1 MDSTSSLQSGEA
13 AASYPLRIELDYQ
26 PKINYAFQQNDIPF
40 LRAIRIIN
48 ASEEKLADLI
58 VRVKGEP
65 GLAAEWQTRIAEIPA
80 GKTYPVNKIPMS
92 FSPQYLLD
100 ITERVAGLLRVVVR
114 QPERVL
120 LEQTFPFE
128 VFAYNEWCGL
138 SSLPE
143 ILAALVLP
151 NNPGV
156 EELLVQTRDGLKQN
170 TGDASL
176 SGYQSKDP
184 RRIQAMA
191 AALYEAAAQ
200 LDLSY
205 INPPASFEET
215 GQKVRFPD
223 QILRNRMGTCMDLTL
238 FFAACLEQCGLHPLV
253 LLIKGHAFAGV
264 WLVDE
269 GFSDASLTDGVL
281 VRKRVDIGQ
290 MLVFETTAVTQP
302 RKPSFAEA
310 CAIGR
315 SHLDGDEN
323 FLFAVDV
330 HTARLRR
337 IRPIAVPELKPP
349 AQREPLV
356 PESQPGA
363 AHGERTAAPPP
374 PPPVP
379 TTEFCSSP
387 VQPEEDRSGPDNELE
402 IEMDTEAPDETQSP
416 EAPPEDVPTR
426 IARWKHK
433 LLDFSLNNRLLNFRE
448 TKKNCR
454 LLCPDLAKLED
465 SLAEGATFRLF
476 SRNKIP
482 FLNDPRDEQ
491 THREQTG
498 EDAVRAFLQDALRNR
513 LLYADLPEKE
523 LESHLIE
530 IYRESRVS
538 LEEGGANTL
547 YLALGFLAWYE
558 TKESEQKRL
567 APLILIPLQI
577 TRPSIQEGF
586 RMCMLEEEARVNV
599 TLLQML
605 EKDFGVRVEG
615 LDPLPEDQR
624 GIDIPKVLSVFKRAV
639 LEIGRWEIEEI
650 AYIGHFSFTKYLLW
664 YDLDRQFDKMMEN
677 PVVKHLVQRAR
688 EAYNDGIP
696 FPNPEQLDEDYPP
709 EKVFCVTDADSSQL
723 AAVLAAAQGKTF
735 VLQGPPGTG
744 KSQTITNII
753 AHCLAEGKRVLFV
766 SAKMAALNVVYDRL
780 RQLGLGPYCL
790 ELHSNKTNKKHVH
803 NQLKEALNAPYSS
816 SSGNWETVAKT
827 LHNLRTNLNQY
838 VKMLRTPQNFGET
851 PFEVLA
857 QLSKYHGKPF
867 VNWEW
872 SEGQSINPDVKGNVA
887 DAVECLV
894 EAIKAVGDLS
904 SHPFRACNVDQ
915 WHAHLEGQ
923 VSAAVRAMETTLH
936 ELAETLRQCAP
947 LLLIRE
953 QGWTKQEIGLVIQL
967 ARLLTERAGATADL
981 LGNPEWEG
989 IKPKIQSWIQTGRQ
1003 RDAHRRDLFQ
1013 QFKENLFQ
1021 LDLEQ
1026 IHAWLLLAESSW
1038 FPKSWFYSFKAAS
1051 LLKQAA
1057 LPKQLPG
1064 KNDRRA
1070 RVELALAVKRD
1081 ESVLR
1086 QASVEARS
1094 WIGSLWNE
1102 GEADWNQVENALN
1115 WSERFR
1121 AVLSNIP
1128 GDDLEER
1135 QRIKERW
1142 IKLATEWADQLCPSS
1157 PLGQALRRLV
1167 ELENHWE
1174 IQRNELAG
1182 LLKLDEE
1189 KAWGSDDDPEHLERA
1204 QATLAE
1210 WRDHLPDL
1218 HLWCGYIQA
1227 RELVTRHGLAELAA
1241 GAEAG
1246 EFEAKQLPSVFE
1258 HSYYQWR
1265 LQRLLDEE
1273 PLLISFQS
1281 FEHSRKI
1288 QRFMRKDKEILR
1300 LAQAQTVNRLQ
1311 QNIPNPGN
1319 VNEMSPIGIL
1329 RRELKKKRRHK
1340 PVRLLLKEVEN
1351 YVTRI
1356 KPCFLMS
1363 PLSVA
1368 QFIPMDFSPFDVV
1381 IFDEA
1386 SQLPVWDA
1394 VGAIARGKQAIV
1406 VGDSKQLPPTNFF
1419 TKMDS
1424 EDEPVNEDE
1433 LEDLESILDECE
1445 ASCFPTY
1452 RLKWHYRSRHEH
1464 LIAFSNYHY
1473 YGNDLITFPSATDQ
1487 VPDLGVKWCYFPDG
1501 VYDKGVS
1508 RTNRREAEAIA
1519 DEIARRLRDPKLRE
1533 QSIGVVTFNLAQQNL
1548 IEDLLD
1554 AKRREFPEI
1563 DPYFSREN
1571 EPVIVKNLENVQG
1584 DERDV
1589 IFLSITYGPDPQGR
1603 ISMNFGPLNR
1613 EGGERRLNVAITR
1626 ARLQVQ
1632 VYSSLR
1638 ADQIDLSRT
1647 KAVGAYHLKT
1657 YLDYAERGPRA
1668 IAEAARFS
1676 GREDFESPLEEEVA
1690 RALEKRGWTVHRQ
1703 VGCSGYRVDLAVVHP
1718 GRPGRYLMG
1727 IECDGATYHRSTV
1740 ARDRDRLREKVLR
1753 DLGWELHRVW
1763 SSDWWRNPE
1772 REIQQIEKALNAALD
1787 RSNRGEAETA
1797 AAEPAPAET
1806 PSPESPMAEPE
1817 WPETDPPGSLA
1828 PESQSE
1834 NERVRIASAPA
1845 APPMTETVEE
1855 SKPAALPGARP
1866 YIPYDVIQ
1874 PMGGSEEFYLPESNA
1889 SIRQMIEEIV
1899 ETEGPMA
1906 FDRLARLITNLWGMS
1921 KAGKKIRE
1929 RVKKLI
1935 PAATLEIVCDRGI
1948 AFVWTKA
1955 SLNQVYEG
1963 FRIPADGGY
1972 KRGMDEIPT
1981 VEIANAARAIL
1992 RQQIQ
1997 LPAEAL
2003 MAEVARSFGFQ
2014 RTTENM
2020 RSHIQAA
2027 VDELIQSNF
2036 CRPVNGDL
2044 ILAD

>member
-1 MDSTSSLQSGEA
+1 MDQVTHQPGEPTA
-13 AASYPLRIELDYQ
+13 PLPLCLELDYQ

-40 LRAIRIIN
+40 LRAIRIVN
-48 ASEEKLADLI
+48 ASEEKLSDLI
-58 VRVKGEP
+58 VQVKGEP

-80 GKTYPVNKIPMS
+80 GKTDSVSAIPMS
-92 FSPQYLLD
+92 FSPQYLLG

-120 LEQTFPFE
+120 LEQTYPFE

-156 EELLVQTRDGLKQN
+156 EEMLARTRDVLKQN

-184 RRIQAMA
+184 QRIRTMA
-191 AALYEAAAQ
+191 AALYEAAARM
-200 LDLSY
+200 DWSY

-223 QILRNRMGTCMDLTL
+223 QIMRHRMGTCMDLTL
-238 FFAACLEQCGLHPLV
+238 FFAAGLEQCGLHPLV
-253 LLIKGHAFAGV
+253 LLIKGHAFVGV
-264 WLVDE
+264 WLVED
-269 GFSDASLTDGVL
+269 GFPDASITNGVM

-290 MLVFETTAVTQP
+290 MLVFETTAVTQS
-302 RKPSFAEA
+302 RKPSFAQA
-310 CAIGR
+310 CSDGR
-315 SHLDGDEN
+315 MRLNDDAN

-363 AHGERTAAPPP
+363 AHGEGTAAPPP

-379 TTEFCSSP
+379 TTEFFSSP

-402 IEMDTEAPDETQSP
+402 IETDTEAPDETP
-416 EAPPEDVPTR
+416 PAEAPPEDVPSR

-454 LLCPDLAKLED
+454 LLCPDLAELED
-465 SLAEGATFRLF
+465 ALSEGATFRLL

-498 EDAVRAFLQDALRNR
+498 EDVVRAFLHDAMRKGQ
-513 LLYADLPEKE
+513 LYADLPEKE

-558 TKESEQKRL
+558 TKDSPQKRL

-586 RMCMLEEEARVNV
+586 RMCMLEEEARINV

-605 EKDFGVRVEG
+605 GNDYGVRVEG
-615 LDPLPEDQR
+615 LDPLPEDQK

-664 YDLDRQFDKMMEN
+664 YDLDRHFDKMMEN

-696 FPNPEQLDEDYPP
+696 FPNPERLDEDYPP
-709 EKVFCVTDADSSQL
+709 EQVFCVTDADSSQL
-723 AAVLAAAQGKTF
+723 AAVLAAAQGKSF

-744 KSQTITNII
+744 KSQTITNIV

-780 RQLGLGPYCL
+780 RKLDLGPYCL
-790 ELHSNKTNKKHVH
+790 ELHSNKTNIRRVH
-803 NQLKEALNAPYSS
+803 SQLEEAMNNGCAPPADAWSLETRELHRLRGELNRYA
-816 SSGNWETVAKT
+816 A
-827 LHNLRTNLNQY
+827 LLRTKRPSGDTAFQVLS
-838 VKMLRTPQNFGET
+838 MLSGFRDT
-851 PFEVLA
+851 PFTRLAWDDQREVT
-857 QLSKYHGKPF
+857 PEF
-867 VNWEW
+867 RRE
-872 SEGQSINPDVKGNVA
+872 VK
-887 DAVECLV
+887 DAVGQLV
-894 EAIKAVGDLS
+894 SAIEAVGDLS

-915 WHAHLEGQ
+915 WHARLEGQ
-923 VSAAVRAMETTLH
+923 VSAAVRAMDTTLH
-936 ELAETLRQCAP
+936 ELAETMRQCAP
-947 LLLIRE
+947 HLLIRE
-953 QGWTKQEIGLVIQL
+953 QGWTKQEIGLGIQL
-967 ARLLTERAGATADL
+967 ARLLTERAGAMADL
-981 LGNPEWEG
+981 LGNPDWEG

-1038 FPKSWFYSFKAAS
+1038 FPKSWFYSVKAARS
-1051 LLKQAA
+1051 LRQAA

-1064 KNDRRA
+1064 KTEWRA
-1070 RVELALAVKRD
+1070 RVELALSVKRD
-1081 ESVLR
+1081 ESALR

-1094 WIGSLWNE
+1094 WIGGLWNE

-1128 GDDLEER
+1128 GDDLDER

-1142 IKLATEWADQLCPSS
+1142 IKLATEWADQLSPSS

-1167 ELENHWE
+1167 ELEKHWE

-1189 KAWGSDDDPEHLERA
+1189 KAWGLDDDPEHLERA
-1204 QATLAE
+1204 FAALAG

-1227 RELVTRHGLAELAA
+1227 RELVARHGLAELAA
-1241 GAEAG
+1241 KAEAG
-1246 EFEAKQLPSVFE
+1246 EFEAEQLPSVFE

-1265 LQRLLDEE
+1265 MRRLLDEE
-1273 PLLISFQS
+1273 PLLASFQS
-1281 FEHSRKI
+1281 FEHARKI

-1300 LAQAQTVNRLQ
+1300 LAQAQAINRLE
-1311 QNIPNPGN
+1311 QNIPKPGN

-1394 VGAIARGKQAIV
+1394 VGAIARGRQAIV

-1424 EDEPVNEDE
+1424 GDEPVNEEE
-1433 LEDLESILDECE
+1433 LEDMESILDECE
-1445 ASCFPTY
+1445 ASCFPNY

-1487 VPDLGVKWCYFPDG
+1487 APELGVKWRYFPDG

-1508 RTNRREAEAIA
+1508 RTNHKEAEAIA
-1519 DEIARRLRDPKLRE
+1519 GEIARRLRDPKLRE

-1563 DPYFSREN
+1563 DPCFSREN

-1589 IFLSITYGPDPQGR
+1589 IFMSITFGPDINGK

-1817 WPETDPPGSLA
+1817 LPETDPPGSPA

-1855 SKPAALPGARP
+1855 SKPDALPGARP

-1874 PMGGSEEFYLPESNA
+1874 SMGGSEEFYLPESNA
-1889 SIRQMIEEIV
+1889 LIRQKIEEIV
-1899 ETEGPMA
+1899 ETEGPVA

-1935 PAATLEIVCDRGI
+1935 PAATLEIVSDRGI
-1948 AFVWTKA
+1948 VFVWTKA

-2036 CRPVNGDL
+2036 CRQTNGDL
-2044 ILAD
+2044 ILMD